1 MSFSYTLFLVLLLLS
16 PGLAVWAGFRIGER
30 NELLSQAPERPQSTF
45 SLIVIV
51 FGALFGHLSMA
62 VLFVCQAGICALA
75 KHCLA
80 LTFDPNVYRAILSG
94 KAPSDVSDLAIAFWL
109 FALLLPSAFMF
120 VVSLRGSNIE
130 VIRNFRE
137 ASSFGWLKAVVDRRG
152 PKGFILAYVVT
163 SMEKDGAF
171 AAFEGIVENFALD
184 DNKAFA
190 MIVLSQ
196 CERFLVKIQDGQYY
210 RDSGP
215 TGRNKIALI
224 QIDARNIKNVA
235 IEVFDTG
242 KLSRAITD
250 MRAPEATTASMETWP
265 LKASRPRRRA
275 AQAKSEPGSN
285 LGEV

>member
-1 MSFSYTLFLVLLLLS
+1 MSFSYTLFLVLLLIS

-51 FGALFGHLSMA
+51 FGALLGHLSMA
-62 VLFVCQAGICALA
+62 VLFACQAGICALTRQ
-75 KHCLA
+75 CWA
-80 LTFDPNVYRAILSG
+80 LRFDPNVYRAILSG
-94 KAPSDVSDLAIAFWL
+94 KAPTDVSDLAIAFWL
-109 FALLLPSAFMF
+109 FALLLPSALMF
-120 VVSLRGSNIE
+120 IVSLSVSN
-130 VIRNFRE
+130 VDAIRNFRE
-137 ASSFGWLKAVVDRRG
+137 ASSFGWLKAVVNRRG
-152 PKGFILAYVVT
+152 AKGFILAYVVT

-196 CERFLVKIQDGQYY
+196 CERFLVKIQDGKYY

-224 QIDARNIKNVA
+224 QIDAKNIKNVA

-242 KLSRAITD
+242 QLSQAITD
-250 MRAPEATTASMETWP
+250 TRAPETTPSETEFEP
-265 LKASRPRRRA
+265 AKASRPKRRTT
-275 AQAKSEPGSN
+275 QAGPARSES
-285 LGEV
+285 E